1 MEIAYYARKMQ
12 IESIKNEIDEVEFE
26 RLQANLGLVTSKLQ
40 HEQFELVNWELLLE
54 EDGFSFDGKVKTWKI
69 N

>member
-12 IESIKNEIDEVEFE
+12 IESISNETDEVEFE

-40 HEQFELVNWELLLE
+40 QEQFELVNWELLLE
-54 EDGFSFDGKVKTWKI
+54 EDGFSFDGKA
-69 N
+69 